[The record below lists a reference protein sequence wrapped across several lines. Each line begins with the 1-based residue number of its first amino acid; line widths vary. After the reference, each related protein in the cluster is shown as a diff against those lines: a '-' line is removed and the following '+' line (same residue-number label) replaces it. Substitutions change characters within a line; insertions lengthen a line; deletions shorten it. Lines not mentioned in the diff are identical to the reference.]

1 MKRALAAAL
10 IILATGAGTIVAG
23 WTGYALVAW
32 LGYGRLQVDRRPDAL
47 FDRFMPTYEIA
58 ERHETRVAAPASVT
72 YAAAC
77 AFDLQ
82 QSAIVRAIFRGR
94 EILLRAPRER
104 EVLPTQL
111 LAQTLRIGWG
121 VLAEDPGHEF
131 VMGAVTQPWEPQVT
145 FHAVPPDRFASF
157 GTPGYAQIAWS
168 ISADRIDERTS
179 LLRTITRVR
188 TTDAASREKFRRYWA
203 TYSPGILLIRFEALR
218 VVRGEAERRY
228 REMGR
233 NAQPSP
239 CPRNS

>member
-1 MKRALAAAL
+1 MGMKRAVSVAL
-10 IILATGAGTIVAG
+10 IALGTGAGTIVAG

-82 QSAIVRAIFRGR
+82 QSAIVRAIFHGR

-145 FHAVPPDRFASF
+145 FHAVPP
-157 GTPGYAQIAWS
+157 
-168 ISADRIDERTS
+168 
-179 LLRTITRVR
+179 
-188 TTDAASREKFRRYWA
+188 
-203 TYSPGILLIRFEALR
+203 
-218 VVRGEAERRY
+218 
-228 REMGR
+228 
-233 NAQPSP
+233 
-239 CPRNS
+239 